1 MTDRY
6 VVSERQRSILLG
18 AVLEF
23 MSRCGAT
30 ENVIRESF
38 DKSLIAL
45 RDWKSGDQFK
55 RRAGCDVHS
64 QNLPALLLR
73 AWHRD
78 AKYIDHEAKPR
89 PLPLTRGRNN
99 LTSAIKRIDPSAN
112 SIEILRSMKA
122 VGLIRRT
129 SKGRYIP
136 TSEAAIIDQL
146 HPLLIEHVTKLVSR
160 LVSTISRNTTSKR
173 DSISL
178 IDRHAY
184 TANLDPVDQ
193 AAFAEFTRSQG
204 IAYLESI
211 DDWLAQRQ
219 VRQRGASRRSKTRGV
234 AAGVYLF
241 AYLGDKSDASTA
253 HSRGEKLRQIKG
265 GAVKRSQLRR
275 DRPIPSRATPA

>member
-1 MTDRY
+1 VIDRH
-6 VVSERQRSILLG
+6 VVSERQRSILFG

-30 ENVIRESF
+30 EEVIRESF
-38 DKSLIAL
+38 EKAVLEL
-45 RDWKSGDQFK
+45 RKWKSGGRFK
-55 RRAGCDVHS
+55 RRTGLSVET

-73 AWHRD
+73 TWHRD
-78 AKYIDHEAKPR
+78 ARYIDQEARPL

-99 LTSAIKRIDPSAN
+99 LSSAIKCIDPSAD
-112 SIEILRSMKA
+112 SLEILRSMKA

-136 TSEAAIIDQL
+136 TSEAAIVDQL

-160 LVSTISRNTTSKR
+160 LISTITRNTGR
-173 DSISL
+173 DSMSL

-184 TANLDPVDQ
+184 TANLNPVDQ
-193 AAFAEFTRSQG
+193 TAFADFTRSQG

-219 VRQRGASRRSKTRGV
+219 VRQRRISGVSKPRGV

-241 AYLGDKSDASTA
+241 AYLGGKNDLGAG
-253 HSRGEKLRQIKG
+253 HGRGGVSRQLTYGSNKKLQLRQ
-265 GAVKRSQLRR
+265 KRST
-275 DRPIPSRATPA
+275 PSRAARA

>member
-1 MTDRY
+1 VNRY
-6 VVSERQRSILLG
+6 VVSERQRSILFG

-23 MSRCGAT
+23 MSRCGAA
-30 ENVIRESF
+30 EGAIRESF
-38 DKSLIAL
+38 EKAVAEL
-45 RDWKSGDQFK
+45 RDHKSGGQFK
-55 RRAGCDVHS
+55 SRARLGVQT

-78 AKYIDHEAKPR
+78 ARYIDDEARPL

-99 LTSAIKRIDPSAN
+99 LRALARRIDPSAD
-112 SIEILRSMKA
+112 SAEILRSMKA

-129 SKGRYIP
+129 SRGRYIP
-136 TSEAAIIDQL
+136 TSEAAIVDQL

-160 LVSTISRNTTSKR
+160 LISTISRNTSKR
-173 DSISL
+173 DSLSL

-184 TANLDPVDQ
+184 TANLDPTDQ

-204 IAYLESI
+204 ISYLESI

-219 VRQRGASRRSKTRGV
+219 IHQRGTTRRAKTRGV

-241 AYLGDKSDASTA
+241 AYLGDKND
-253 HSRGEKLRQIKG
+253 
-265 GAVKRSQLRR
+265 GA
-275 DRPIPSRATPA
+275 